1 VNRAKRDII
10 FSAPSKRGVEMK
22 QINKCAE
29 LESQIQEL
37 REWIKANTRRIEDLE
52 ASAFQLLEEEE
63 VFLITV
69 PKKKDMKCA

>member
-1 VNRAKRDII
+1 M
-10 FSAPSKRGVEMK
+10 E

-63 VFLITV
+63 VLLITV